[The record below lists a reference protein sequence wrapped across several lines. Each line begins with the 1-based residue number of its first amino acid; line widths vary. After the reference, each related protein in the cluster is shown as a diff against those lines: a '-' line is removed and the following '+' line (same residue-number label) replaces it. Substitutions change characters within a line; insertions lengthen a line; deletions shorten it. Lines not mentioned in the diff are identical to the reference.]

1 MLEVRELSHSYGAKE
16 VLHDIDLN
24 VKEGQILAVM
34 GSSGGGKT
42 TLLKC
47 MSGLLVPTRG
57 EVLVD
62 GISVRKQ
69 PELARMSLGLVFQYA
84 ALFDYLNVRENILFG
99 VERRRRLSAREK
111 DDIVAEMLAAVS
123 LDESVATQ
131 MPDSLSGGMRKRVG
145 LARALAMQPKVLLY
159 DEPTSG
165 LDPITAFSI
174 DRLIVDTRDR
184 LGVTSIVV
192 SHDVNSVFRV
202 ADRVAF
208 LDAGRLAFVGSR
220 DEFETARVSG
230 IDELVEKARAKNFSY
245 IVREIPDQK

>member
-1 MLEVRELSHSYGAKE
+1 MLEVQELSHSFGPKE
-16 VLHDIDLN
+16 VLRDISLE
-24 VKEGQILAVM
+24 VEQGQILAIM

-47 MSGLLVPTRG
+47 MSGLITPTKG
-57 EVLVD
+57 DVLVD
-62 GISVRKQ
+62 GTSVRKQ
-69 PELARMSLGLVFQYA
+69 PDKARDSLGLVFQYA

-99 VERRRRLSAREK
+99 VERRRKLGAKEK
-111 DDIVAEMLAAVS
+111 DDLVDEMLVAVS
-123 LDESVATQ
+123 LDSSVAKQ

-165 LDPITAFSI
+165 LDPITAYSI

-184 LGVTSIVV
+184 TGVTSIVV

-208 LDAGRLAFVGSR
+208 LDGGRLAFVGTR
-220 DEFETARVSG
+220 EEFEGARVGG
-230 IDELVEKARAKNFSY
+230 IEELVEKARAKNFSY
-245 IVREIPDQK
+245 IVREIADQ